1 MGLGPGITGEEIS
14 FDDNNV
20 GLVRNLFN
28 GQDITVV
35 GIVEKLN
42 DRKINKKKN
51 VDFCRLY
58 ILLGF
63 VVF

>member
-42 DRKINKKKN
+42 DRKINKKKK
-51 VDFCRLY
+51 CRL
-58 ILLGF
+58 L
-63 VVF
+63 